1 MMQPLPKKRHGLS
14 RDEAEKLAISA
25 LSFLAGEEH
34 RLAGFLHLTGLAPAD
49 LRREAGTPE
58 FLAAVLD
65 FIAADE
71 SLLLVFAT
79 EQRLEPTQVMI
90 ARQTLMPD
98 ASDY

>member
-1 MMQPLPKKRHGLS
+1 MIQPFPKKRHGLS

-25 LSFLAGEEH
+25 LGFLAGEEH
-34 RLAGFLHLTGLAPAD
+34 RLAAFLHLTGLSPAD

-58 FLAAVLD
+58 FLAGVLD

-79 EQRLEPTQVMI
+79 EQRIDPMQVMT

-98 ASDY
+98 GSDY